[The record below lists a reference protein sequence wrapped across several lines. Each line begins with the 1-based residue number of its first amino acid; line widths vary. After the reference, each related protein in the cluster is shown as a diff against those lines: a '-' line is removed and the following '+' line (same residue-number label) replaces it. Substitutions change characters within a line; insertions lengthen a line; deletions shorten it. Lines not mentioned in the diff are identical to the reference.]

1 MEIKIGTKQILKFL
15 YILSWIIFIGV
26 CIEAGG
32 FIFNTFYAMVLNPMG
47 AENYWNGLDL
57 SSLYNFDKGYFLVI
71 TFYMI
76 IVAVLRALIF
86 YLFIRLLHGKKLDLS
101 HPFTIEFR
109 NFISLVAYIALMI
122 GLFSK
127 MGMQYS
133 AWLSTKG
140 VTMPDLE
147 YLRLGG
153 PDVWFFMGV
162 ILLVISQIFKRGIE
176 MQNDNELT
184 I

>member
-26 CIEAGG
+26 CIEAGA
-32 FIFNTFYAMVLNPMG
+32 FIFNTFYTMVLNPIG
-47 AENYWNGLDL
+47 AENFYNGLDL
-57 SSLYNFDKGYFLVI
+57 SSLYNYDQGYFLVI

-76 IVAVLRALIF
+76 IVSVLRALIF
-86 YLFIRLLHGKKLDLS
+86 YLFIRLLHGNKLDLS
-101 HPFTIEFR
+101 HPFTNEFR
-109 NFISLVAYIALMI
+109 NFISLVAYIALGI
-122 GLFSK
+122 GLFCK

-140 VTMPDLE
+140 VIMPDLE

-153 PDVWFFMGV
+153 FDVWFFMGV

-176 MQNDNELT
+176 MQNDNDLT